1 MLAALEDLPQPGCP
15 FIIPFR
21 LRAWLFPPPPD
32 TNSMTKVTHGK
43 NRSNPEMCEKEE
55 KETNKKG
62 RKYHRTY
69 LPQLSISVA
78 LAISGLELR
87 IYFGHIFL

>member
-1 MLAALEDLPQPGCP
+1 MFAAWEDLPQPRCP
-15 FIIPFR
+15 LIMPFR
-21 LRAWLFPPPPD
+21 LFPLPPD
-32 TNSMTKVTHGK
+32 TKSMTKVTRGK